1 LFLTRRSALSSS
13 IQNVREELQA
23 EAAGRVI
30 LHEGDLRYQ
39 GKSMLAQVTHTHTH
53 AAAAAAAAT
62 FSEMSVNG

>member
-1 LFLTRRSALSSS
+1 M
-13 IQNVREELQA
+13 REELQA